1 MTVAEEIPHLFDC
14 FLVKLDIVNCP
25 MAEIPLA
32 DLFDLVTSSLLEN
45 YLDIIRGVVVEMLE
59 DAMWI
64 DESTREKM
72 VDTGFA
78 LFEVRDGPG
87 LIISLRAAALQRY
100 VAQSI
105 ANRQMPISTLRI
117 PIMVRFKMTAVEKI
131 TLEMLLRRTVGPSFG
146 TSDLVPGPQVDS
158 VAPVPSR
165 SSRTGAE
172 NVAPS
177 VQFASEDIATPRDE
191 PRSVPGTGPA
201 NRGDNEPAINTGA
214 TFRGNPV
221 DVELE
226 QLAMAPLA
234 HPSGE
239 IMLHTATIPIANA
252 SLPLSLVVDH

>member
-1 MTVAEEIPHLFDC
+1 
-14 FLVKLDIVNCP
+14 
-25 MAEIPLA
+25 
-32 DLFDLVTSSLLEN
+32 
-45 YLDIIRGVVVEMLE
+45 MLE

-117 PIMVRFKMTAVEKI
+117 PIMVIHPSHV
-131 TLEMLLRRTVGPSFG
+131 LVHHRTYQKENCWTKFR